1 MPILGTIIEENIT
14 TYFQDK
20 PSCSFGAQEYSKAQ
34 PHISLIRNQRTF
46 LALELQDQIQ
56 GVTVMTRKPQ
66 IRKRIAGLSRLT
78 VYYYINQ
85 DELIAKIK
93 KSVIS
98 EAAAVDPGEILHHL
112 IKQAEKNCHQGDL
125 WQNYLLDLI
134 ISAENPFSLA
144 CERMI
149 LSPQSSLY
157 QAALQDIKI
166 LKKLLD
172 LTTREILSAGQEKKS
187 FSQFRFLKNN
197 YQPVPAFTSAPESDH
212 FQREIPDLQ
221 TEPRQ
226 GIEQLNKY
234 YNQQGAGQ
242 LNKYQAFFW
251 NGPHAL
257 RPVKNLDPVNFT
269 DLLGYE
275 KQQQQLIANTRA
287 FIENG
292 TAHNVLLYG
301 ESGTGKSSS
310 VKAVL
315 NKFSSRGLRLL
326 EINSSQIKEL
336 PDILEYLNQRGLKFL
351 IFMDD
356 LSFEEFETEY
366 KHLKNI
372 MEGGIEARPEN
383 VLFYATSNRRHLVQ
397 EKWQSRESEVHE
409 REMMN
414 ERLSLAERFGLTI
427 LFNTPDQQ
435 EYLEIVRGLAEQ
447 EGIDLPAAVLEEKAL
462 KYQMRSS
469 GQSGRTARQFIES
482 LQQS

>member
-1 MPILGTIIEENIT
+1 MP
-14 TYFQDK
+14 
-20 PSCSFGAQEYSKAQ
+20 
-34 PHISLIRNQRTF
+34 
-46 LALELQDQIQ
+46 
-56 GVTVMTRKPQ
+56 RKPK
-66 IRKRIAGLSRLT
+66 IRKRLAGLSRLT

-93 KSVIS
+93 KSVFT
-98 EAAAVDPGEILHHL
+98 ETAAVDPGEILHHL
-112 IKQAEKNCHQGDL
+112 IKKAEKNWHRGDL

-134 ISAENPFSLA
+134 ITAENPFALA
-144 CERMI
+144 CEKMI

-157 QAALQDIKI
+157 QAALQDLKI
-166 LKKLLD
+166 LQKLLD
-172 LTTREILSAGQEKKS
+172 LTAREILSAGQENKS
-187 FSQFRFLKNN
+187 FSQFRFLKND
-197 YQPVPAFTSAPESDH
+197 YQPAPAAPSSRKSDH
-212 FQREIPDLQ
+212 FQQEVPDLQ
-221 TEPRQ
+221 AELRQ
-226 GIEQLNKY
+226 SLEQLNKY

-242 LNKYQAFFW
+242 LNKYQAFLW
-251 NGPHAL
+251 NGSHAL

-275 KQQQQLIANTRA
+275 KQQQQLIANTHN

-292 TAHNVLLYG
+292 AAHNVLLYG

-315 NKFSSRGLRLL
+315 NKFSPQGLRLL
-326 EINSSQIKEL
+326 EINSGQIKEL
-336 PDILEYLNQRGLKFL
+336 PDILEYLSQRGLKFL

-435 EYLEIVRGLAEQ
+435 EYLEIVRGLAER
-447 EGIDLPAAVLEEKAL
+447 EGIDLPTAILEEKAL
-462 KYQMRSS
+462 KYQMRNS

-482 LQQS
+482 LQQN